1 MEKIFIPKWLERLAQ
16 VFHKAGYELFLVG
29 GALRDQ
35 LLGREL
41 IEWDLATSALPDQTE
56 KLLRA
61 NQVRSIGTIGKRFG
75 TITGKIM
82 DETIEI
88 TTYRGEA
95 YASDSRQPIVNF
107 GQTIKEDLSRR
118 DFTINAMAYDIQ
130 EKTLIDFFLGQ
141 EDLKKKIIRAVGQP
155 EIRFREDPLR
165 MLRAVRFAVNLDFDI
180 EPATKEGIRAEKA
193 RFTILSAE
201 RIAQELDKILLSPHP
216 DRGIELLVELGII
229 DYILPE
235 LLPSINLEF
244 DPKEHKDIFHHTLR
258 VLVATEP
265 QLDLRWL
272 ALLHDIAKPQTRK
285 KIGNEYHFLG
295 HEIVGSQIAKAVLTR
310 LHYPNDFIRQVS
322 RLVYLHQR
330 ISAYDPDWTDGA
342 VRRFVR
348 ETGDL
353 REKLFLFAEA
363 DCTGENKQR
372 IAKYKELRNELS
384 RRITKLEKEAE
395 IAKIKSPLDGTEL
408 MKIFNR
414 PAGAW
419 IKPLKEHLLNL
430 VLDGKLAADDKKRAE
445 EIAREMLNSAYK
457 G

>member
-1 MEKIFIPKWLERLAQ
+1 
-16 VFHKAGYELFLVG
+16 
-29 GALRDQ
+29 
-35 LLGREL
+35 
-41 IEWDLATSALPDQTE
+41 
-56 KLLRA
+56 
-61 NQVRSIGTIGKRFG
+61 
-75 TITGKIM
+75 
-82 DETIEI
+82 
-88 TTYRGEA
+88 
-95 YASDSRQPIVNF
+95 
-107 GQTIKEDLSRR
+107 
-118 DFTINAMAYDIQ
+118 
-130 EKTLIDFFLGQ
+130 
-141 EDLKKKIIRAVGQP
+141 
-155 EIRFREDPLR
+155 
-165 MLRAVRFAVNLDFDI
+165 
-180 EPATKEGIRAEKA
+180 
-193 RFTILSAE
+193 
-201 RIAQELDKILLSPHP
+201 
-216 DRGIELLVELGII
+216 
-229 DYILPE
+229 
-235 LLPSINLEF
+235 
-244 DPKEHKDIFHHTLR
+244 
-258 VLVATEP
+258 
-265 QLDLRWL
+265 
-272 ALLHDIAKPQTRK
+272 
-285 KIGNEYHFLG
+285 
-295 HEIVGSQIAKAVLTR
+295 
-310 LHYPNDFIRQVS
+310 
-322 RLVYLHQR
+322 VYLHQR